1 VVVEGHSGEVG
12 VRKLEVRD
20 VGAVD
25 LELELVR
32 IRQDREVGRI
42 RRGQVLHWVIE
53 VHLLDLGARGDR
65 LLDLGHDHVLGLR
78 SEDLPLLGIEVRV
91 VCVNVPLV
99 RSRRRTPGN
108 AELNVVV
115 LEGNEG
121 EGRLPV
127 LTEGEAEGVET
138 GGSRT
143 TKEVARDGLGG
154 GGRRKGWRDEGR
166 VGRVLLVHNLAT
178 DEQFNLGN
186 LGAPLGGGVGLGRRA
201 IVGDEVDVAHEV
213 PLPLEADGGHT
224 IVRDV
229 ALDDL
234 TLDSL
239 GEVGVTL
246 VGRSEKADLW
256 LANEVDILST
266 DGNELGNTTRHFIL

>member
-42 RRGQVLHWVIE
+42 RRGKVLHRVIE

-138 GGSRT
+138 GGSRA

-178 DEQFNLGN
+178 DEQFNPGN

-229 ALDDL
+229 ALNDL

-246 VGRSEKADLW
+246 VGRSEKTDLW

-266 DGNELGNTTRHFIL
+266 DGNELGNTTRHFII